1 MGKPPRPFGLS
12 LAIAAGL
19 ILFTL
24 LPLTVTA
31 LVLYISSYVYRNA
44 QGALGGASVTNV
56 TDAPFVALMVV
67 GVFFLFVSIFAWR
80 GRPRQMRWLYPA
92 VVLAYTAVVV
102 LGVALPAVTT
112 PPSIEQGLDSGQE
125 LARRVLSGYSGA
137 CIALGVFTAWF
148 ANRWSARAFFRGH
161 YTDKDRALMEE
172 MGYTRP
178 GA

>member
-1 MGKPPRPFGLS
+1 MGKPSRPFGLS
-12 LAIAAGL
+12 LAITAGL
-19 ILFTL
+19 ILFTV

-31 LVLYISSYVYRNA
+31 LLLYIRSYIYRNEG
-44 QGALGGASVTNV
+44 GALGGASVTNV
-56 TDAPFVALMVV
+56 SDTPFVILIVV
-67 GVFFLFVSIFAWR
+67 GIFFLFVSIFAWR

-112 PPSIEQGLDSGQE
+112 PPSLEQGLDSGQD

-137 CIALGVFTAWF
+137 CLALGVFTVWF
-148 ANRWSARAFFRGH
+148 ANRWSARAFFRGY

-172 MGYTRP
+172 MGYTP
-178 GA
+178 PVA